1 MVNEI
6 IVELQNKGR
15 FIPKYILTMP
25 SVWQSRLY
33 VANQLDENTD
43 KERKYLLLEDIYKE
57 KTFRYNKDI
66 HGAYETY
73 IEEKVKFL
81 LNLAKLS
88 LEIGKPPENSIPY
101 IEEALVMLDGAESV
115 HPYINLRD
123 VSSFQREIYSMI
135 KK

>member
-6 IVELQNKGR
+6 IVELQRKGR
-15 FIPKYILTMP
+15 FIPKYIVSTP

-33 VANQLDENTD
+33 VANQLDESTD
-43 KERKYLLLEDIYKE
+43 KERKYALLEDIYKE

-81 LNLAKLS
+81 LCLAKLS
-88 LEIGKPPENSIPY
+88 IEVGKPPENSIPY

-115 HPYINLRD
+115 HPYINPKE
-123 VSSFQREIYSMI
+123 VSSLQKEIYSMI
-135 KK
+135 K

>member
-6 IVELQNKGR
+6 IVELQKKGR
-15 FIPKYILTMP
+15 FIPKYILSTP

-33 VANQLDENTD
+33 VANQLDETSD
-43 KERKYLLLEDIYKE
+43 KERKHALLEDIYKE

-81 LNLAKLS
+81 LSLAKLS
-88 LEIGKPPENSIPY
+88 IEVGKPPENSIPY
-101 IEEALVMLDGAESV
+101 IEEALLMLDGAESV
-115 HPYINLRD
+115 HPYINPRE
-123 VSSFQREIYSMI
+123 VSLFHREVYSMI
-135 KK
+135 K